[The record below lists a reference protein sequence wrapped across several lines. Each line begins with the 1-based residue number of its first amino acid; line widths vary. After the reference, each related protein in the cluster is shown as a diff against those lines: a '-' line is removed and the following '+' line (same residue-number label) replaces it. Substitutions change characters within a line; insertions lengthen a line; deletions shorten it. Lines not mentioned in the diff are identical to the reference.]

1 MTNITSI
8 SSSGTYF
15 TSGMFDEVSIS
26 AGSIRLNGTTQYL
39 QASGVSGLS
48 GNSFTLETWM
58 YLTGYS
64 SNVGI
69 HYPITP
75 AGTSAHGL
83 SLPSLT
89 DLGNGTYTY
98 TYGLGRTFNPG
109 DSVTLWFNYQIYSV
123 INGKPTILSM
133 SPSTSVSASVVSNSN
148 GTLVVS
154 LSNLGNSQA
163 AINKIN
169 GQGLNASQYVGDV
182 DVYVALASAT
192 SSTPVSIDPY
202 CPIFTSGASGLM
214 LSIPNTSS
222 RYTAIN
228 ITANGSLVHSFNK
241 SFSLNQWYHI
251 AVTSDN
257 DAGVF
262 TVYVNGYSLGSVSNS
277 VSWTDSSPYV
287 IGYDSV
293 NSFHFGPAYFSNF
306 RIVNGSVI
314 YNNIFTPSVCPLLP
328 VANTALLLT
337 MNPISPLS
345 DTSGNNISV
354 SGVSSPTANNISPFY
369 EPGNIVS
376 SSVGRINDPTIGSSY
391 KLGRSIDP
399 YGNVMP
405 SGIFD
410 EVSISA
416 GSMAFNGSTQY
427 LTASSVGGLS
437 GNAFTIESW
446 MYLTGYSSSPY
457 TPPLAQGGQISFVD
471 PLGNTSPGQIQSV
484 GYSYSAGSYSIVSQA
499 SSTSAVLSFPI
510 SNCRLNVGDQVLV
523 TVTYSVRD
531 TGTGFQYPVTMLVS
545 LGNPTQSL
553 TSNSITINDDYYTGT
568 CTVTNVT
575 SDTLTVSV
583 NGVAL
588 ALFTNTANSFTATT
602 GHHFDTNNF
611 TYYVTLVSSSAGS
624 TPTSLSPIFT
634 TGSNGL
640 GIELNGTSSSFTGV
654 NLYANGSIIKS
665 FTSAFSLNQWYHVA
679 LSRNSSGVFTLYVN
693 GSSVGSVTNT
703 TTWTDSSPYAIGYD
717 SSSSIYFGPGY
728 LSNFRIVNGSV
739 VYGSN
744 FTPSQ
749 GPLLPVTNTALLLV
763 SNPMNPFTDTSG
775 NNVNVSLVA
784 NPTFSTVSPFYA
796 SGKTGVSSVGTVS
809 NPALGSAVQIA
820 QSMDL
825 KGNLMTG
832 NGIDEVTL

>member
-133 SPSTSVSASVVSNSN
+133 SPSTSVGASVVSNSN

-169 GQGLNASQYVGDV
+169 GQGISSNQFIGDV

-222 RYTAIN
+222 SYTAIN

-446 MYLTGYSSSPY
+446 MYLTGYSS
-457 TPPLAQGGQISFVD
+457 
-471 PLGNTSPGQIQSV
+471 
-484 GYSYSAGSYSIVSQA
+484 
-499 SSTSAVLSFPI
+499 TSAVS
-510 SNCRLNVGDQVLV
+510 C
-523 TVTYSVRD
+523 
-531 TGTGFQYPVTMLVS
+531 
-545 LGNPTQSL
+545 
-553 TSNSITINDDYYTGT
+553 
-568 CTVTNVT
+568 
-575 SDTLTVSV
+575 
-583 NGVAL
+583 
-588 ALFTNTANSFTATT
+588 
-602 GHHFDTNNF
+602 
-611 TYYVTLVSSSAGS
+611 
-624 TPTSLSPIFT
+624 PIFSS
-634 TGSNGL
+634 GNNGL
-640 GIELNGTSSSFTGV
+640 TLSILSTASSFTSVGLTV
-654 NLYANGSIIKS
+654 NGSSIKT
-665 FTSAFSLNQWYHVA
+665 FNNTFSLNQWYHIA
-679 LSRNSSGVFTLYVN
+679 LSRNSSGLFTLYVN
-693 GSSVGSVTNT
+693 GSSVDTVTNT
-703 TTWTDSSPYAIGYD
+703 ATWTDSSPYNIGYN
-717 SSSSIYFGPGY
+717 SSNSSYFGPGY

-744 FTPSQ
+744 FTPAT

-775 NNVNVSLVA
+775 NNVNVSLVG